1 MEKDASY
8 KVQPC
13 TGDREFWFL
22 HWEMGNLAISLTFF
36 TYLGEKYKQHKG
48 GVFCCLLK
56 HSEQPRGC
64 DAVCQRA
71 RKGRL
76 AAEMHPDSLALS
88 NTLHSVS
95 VKYPPNAEQFHLFF
109 LGIWA
114 EDEAVVEKGRT
125 CSCSY
130 SSFSINEEAV
140 PCLLPPSF
148 PLLLLGCSWEC
159 NLRSQTFCHLF

>member
-1 MEKDASY
+1 
-8 KVQPC
+8 
-13 TGDREFWFL
+13 
-22 HWEMGNLAISLTFF
+22 MGNLAISLTFF

-64 DAVCQRA
+64 DAVGQRA

-95 VKYPPNAEQFHLFF
+95 VKYPPNAEQFHLFS
-109 LGIWA
+109 WA
-114 EDEAVVEKGRT
+114 SGQRMKLLWRREGHVLVLTAAFPLMRKLCPV
-125 CSCSY
+125 
-130 SSFSINEEAV
+130 SS
-140 PCLLPPSF
+140 LLPF
-148 PLLLLGCSWEC
+148 H
-159 NLRSQTFCHLF
+159 FCCLAAPENVI